1 MNAAHLR
8 RIDETR
14 NMHRFYRLEIAQ
26 GAGGQIKAERKRR
39 RGYNGDDCETGKLIK
54 C

>member
-26 GAGGQIKAERKRR
+26 GAGGDITATIVRR
-39 RGYNGDDCETGKLIK
+39 EN
-54 C
+54 